1 VIEPFLEIEMDK
13 DVQKYADVAAT
24 YATEAGLKI
33 LAAIVFWVV
42 GRWLIGL
49 TGRMLQ
55 RVLEKQQVDPTLMRY
70 IGSFLAVTLNI
81 VLVVA
86 ILGYFG
92 VQTTTFAALVAG
104 IGIAIG
110 AAWGGLLSNFAAGA
124 FLIVLKPFKVGDF
137 ITAGGLTGTVK
148 EIGLFATTIN
158 TPDNVLSIVGNGKIF
173 GDTIQNFSANP
184 YRRVELKCQL
194 AGNAD
199 HVAAMELLRGKLQAI
214 PNVVAEPA
222 VEVEILEFNLV
233 GPVLAVRPFCHTDH
247 YWQVYFDGNRL
258 IREALAAAGFP
269 APVPAQLMLT
279 RAA

>member
-1 VIEPFLEIEMDK
+1 MDK
-13 DVQKYADVAAT
+13 DIQKYSDIAAA

-33 LAAIVFWVV
+33 LAAIAFWII

-49 TGRMLQ
+49 AGRMLQ
-55 RVLEKQQVDPTLMRY
+55 RVLEKQKVDPTLMRY

-124 FLIVLKPFKVGDF
+124 FLIVLKPFKVGDLV
-137 ITAGGLTGTVK
+137 TAGGLTGTVK
-148 EIGLFATTIN
+148 EIGLFATAIN
-158 TPDNVLSIVGNGKIF
+158 TPDNVLSIVGNSKIF
-173 GDTIQNFSANP
+173 SDTIQNFSANP
-184 YRRVELKCQL
+184 FRRVELKCQL

-199 HVAAMELLRGKLQAI
+199 HVAAMELLRGKLQTI
-214 PNVVAEPA
+214 PNVVATPT

-247 YWQVYFDGNRL
+247 YWQVYFDGNRM
-258 IREALAAAGFP
+258 IREVLAEAGFP
-269 APVPAQLMLT
+269 APMPAQLMLT